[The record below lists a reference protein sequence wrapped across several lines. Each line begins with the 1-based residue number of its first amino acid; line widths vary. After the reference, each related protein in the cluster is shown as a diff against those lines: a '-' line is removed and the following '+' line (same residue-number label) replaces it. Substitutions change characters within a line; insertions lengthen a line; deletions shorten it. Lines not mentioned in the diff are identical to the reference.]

1 MIEVQ
6 EGMLVAVDKSVVLNQ
21 SSSCNSVFPFS
32 VQKLSEFLSS
42 DEIEEHDKCPELRS
56 ADAQSKYQAV
66 VSNNV

>member
-1 MIEVQ
+1 MEVLYS
-6 EGMLVAVDKSVVLNQ
+6 G
-21 SSSCNSVFPFS
+21 SSCNSVFPLS